1 MLRESSGKAEDHQ
14 KVDGDHLETIKC
26 LQVHL
31 KNYHRFSFPDLKLKS
46 LMIILMIQLKTF
58 LCRENTNT

>member
-1 MLRESSGKAEDHQ
+1 MLTESSGKAEEHQ
-14 KVDGDHLETIKC
+14 KVDGDHLEIKC

-31 KNYHRFSFPDLKLKS
+31 KNYHHFSFPDLKLKS

-58 LCRENTNT
+58 LCRENRNT